1 MGGGFFGGSSSSN
14 QQQTSSTSSPY
25 AAPLAGYSQQLA
37 GVGIPLA
44 TTAASQMM
52 EALRTGGVNA
62 FLPFITRAMDA
73 VRQQGTQTIQN
84 LRQALARSGFAR
96 TGMATSELAQANQAV
111 NQQAALTPTDLIQQ
125 LITQAGPFG
134 AQLTGAGLSGLSTAG
149 GLTRTGTG
157 TSTSTGTYDPGLLQ
171 WMTLGLGNPDMG
183 GGIANSLS
191 APLGTFWNWFSGSGA
206 PAAADTGAAAASN
219 FASSGYDPFLWSGS
233 PTGA

>member
-1 MGGGFFGGSSSSN
+1 MGGGFFGGSSSQQ

-96 TGMATSELAQANQAV
+96 TGMATSQLAEANQAV
-111 NQQAALTPTDLIQQ
+111 NQQVAMTPTDLIQS

-191 APLGTFWNWFSGSGA
+191 APLGTFWNWFSGGGNNASFSDPLVGSNIAAGSG
-206 PAAADTGAAAASN
+206 PTWYS
-219 FASSGYDPFLWSGS
+219 DPLTLSRG
-233 PTGA
+233 